1 MDKPYFIFTN
11 VTEIFYLYLELT
23 LFISNQ
29 ISLIGILYQIL
40 MFLSLGL
47 YKIELKKLKTGFQV
61 FTFSW
66 LFSITMLYYV
76 IIPFSWEFFLSFQ
89 ENKNGIQPISFFFEA
104 KAVEYL
110 HHFIN
115 LYYLCLINCQFLAVL
130 VVILTSLNSQS
141 RQTKK
146 FRKLFYLIFIIFST
160 IISPPD
166 IFSQL
171 FISSGLIIIYE
182 ILIFVNQIKISMATN

>member
-1 MDKPYFIFTN
+1 MISNYYKYYKEIKNRTFLVLITWLSCLSMSYAYKEAILFTIISSNNIFIGIMDKPYFIFTN

-76 IIPFSWEFFLSFQ
+76 IIRFSDVYLSMYVFLDIYRYNTFFL
-89 ENKNGIQPISFFFEA
+89 
-104 KAVEYL
+104 
-110 HHFIN
+110 
-115 LYYLCLINCQFLAVL
+115 
-130 VVILTSLNSQS
+130 
-141 RQTKK
+141 
-146 FRKLFYLIFIIFST
+146 
-160 IISPPD
+160 
-166 IFSQL
+166 
-171 FISSGLIIIYE
+171 
-182 ILIFVNQIKISMATN
+182 